1 MMLNLLSTAG
11 AFLICLFG
19 FSPAVTSA
27 GTEEHEV
34 KSFQR
39 IKVFADN
46 GQARAQHIIGTLYSK
61 GSGVAQDHVQ
71 AVYWYRKSADQGDML
86 GLSAL
91 GFCYLRG
98 EGVEKNLI
106 EAYAYLKLA
115 GSMFKKSFND
125 IEASMAPE
133 QKLLAEARTKAL
145 FYELSA
151 KLIKAKADLGDAV
164 SQNVLGNCYATGEG
178 VVKDDVEAYA
188 YWKLAAEVNEGA
200 RKSLM
205 VFETKLSADQ
215 IALGQKRAKELL
227 KEIEARKE
235 AKKPSK

>member
-1 MMLNLLSTAG
+1 MRLNLRSTTG
-11 AFLICLFG
+11 AFLICLFLL
-19 FSPAVTSA
+19 SPVVTIA

-46 GQARAQHIIGTLYSK
+46 GEARAQHIIGTLYAK

-71 AVYWYRKSADQGDML
+71 AVYWYRKSADQGDTL

-98 EGVEKNLI
+98 EGVEKDLI

-115 GSMFKKSFND
+115 GSMFKKSFNKV
-125 IEASMAPE
+125 EVSMTPE
-133 QKLLAEARTKAL
+133 QKLSAEGRTKAL
-145 FYELSA
+145 FNELSA
-151 KLIKAKADLGDAV
+151 KLIKAKADQGDAV
-164 SQNVLGNCYATGEG
+164 SQNVIGNCYATGEG

-200 RKSLM
+200 RKNLTD
-205 VFETKLSADQ
+205 FELKLSAEQ
-215 IALGQKRAKELL
+215 ISLGQKRAKELL
-227 KEIEARKE
+227 KEIAARKE